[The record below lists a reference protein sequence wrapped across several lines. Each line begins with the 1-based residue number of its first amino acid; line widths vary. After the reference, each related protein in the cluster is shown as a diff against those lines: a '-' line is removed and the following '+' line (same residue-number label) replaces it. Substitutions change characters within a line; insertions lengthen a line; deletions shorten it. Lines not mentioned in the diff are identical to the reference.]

1 MTNPIAR
8 IRARRGLQRLL
19 VLAVV
24 LALVIA
30 GGLWWLVGATSTHV
44 TAYFDKAV
52 GLYTGSAVRVLGVQ
66 VGQVDGVHPEGPVVR
81 ADISVDRGVQIP
93 SGAHAVVISPSLVSD
108 RYVQLTP
115 AYSGGPSLSS
125 GSVIPRQRTATPVEL
140 DELYRSANRLSTAL
154 GPDGAN
160 KNGALSNLLNTGAAN
175 MRGNGQKL
183 NDTVRQLGEAANTLQ
198 GSKGDLF
205 STVDNLNK
213 FTGALAASDKQI
225 HEFDT
230 RFADVNGFL
239 AADSQQMGA
248 ALKSLSGSLNEV
260 NGFVKNN
267 RGLLKSNV
275 DNLAGVSKALVD
287 QRKSVAEILDV
298 APLAAGN
305 FINSYDAGSGSTSVR
320 LDLGEFTY
328 PPTMMVCMLLK
339 HSTPRALPP
348 ALTDTCKK
356 LAPLVD
362 GALHLPTPD
371 QVLGSLQQG
380 KLPPLPLPLIDSIN
394 QQHAGEARGGEPR

>member
-8 IRARRGLQRLL
+8 LRARRGVQRLL

-24 LALVIA
+24 LALVVA
-30 GGLWWLVGATSTHV
+30 GGLWWLVGASSTHV

-52 GLYTGSAVRVLGVQ
+52 GLYPGSAVRVLGVQ
-66 VGQVDGVHPEGPVVR
+66 VGQVDAVHPDGPVVR
-81 ADISVDRGVQIP
+81 ADISVDRGVRIP

-108 RYVQLTP
+108 RYVQLAP
-115 AYSGGPSLSS
+115 AYSGGPSMSS
-125 GSVIPRQRTATPVEL
+125 GAVIPRQRTATPVEL
-140 DELYRSANRLSTAL
+140 DELYRSADRLSKAL
-154 GPDGAN
+154 GPEGAN

-175 MRGNGQKL
+175 MRGNGPKL
-183 NDTVRQLGEAANTLQ
+183 NDTIRQLSDAANTLH

-213 FTGALAASDKQI
+213 FTGALASSDQQI
-225 HEFDT
+225 HEFDA
-230 RFADVNGFL
+230 RFADVSGFL
-239 AADSQQMGA
+239 AADSKEMGA

-260 NGFVKNN
+260 NGFVKDN

-275 DNLAGVSKALVD
+275 DNLTGVSKALVD
-287 QRKSVAEILDV
+287 QRRSVAEILDV

-305 FINSYDAGSGSTSVR
+305 FMNSYDAASGGTAVR
-320 LDLGEFTY
+320 LDLAEFSY
-328 PPTMMVCMLLK
+328 PPTMMVCVLLK

-362 GALHLPTPD
+362 GALHLPTTD
-371 QVLGSLQQG
+371 QVFGSLEQG
-380 KLPPLPLPLIDSIN
+380 KLPPLPLPLIDSMN
-394 QQHAGEARGGEPR
+394 QQRAGQARGGEPR

>member
-287 QRKSVAEILDV
+287 QRDRKSVV
-298 APLAAGN
+298 
-305 FINSYDAGSGSTSVR
+305 
-320 LDLGEFTY
+320 
-328 PPTMMVCMLLK
+328 
-339 HSTPRALPP
+339 
-348 ALTDTCKK
+348 
-356 LAPLVD
+356 
-362 GALHLPTPD
+362 
-371 QVLGSLQQG
+371 
-380 KLPPLPLPLIDSIN
+380 
-394 QQHAGEARGGEPR
+394 